1 MKKHL
6 QNPKIKIQF
15 NNNLQMISISNK
27 TNQNMKQTITYN
39 KMKNKILYKMMNSV
53 ISRRVTKSSK
63 MKIKIPKFKIKI
75 SKLTIKIPRL

>member
-1 MKKHL
+1 
-6 QNPKIKIQF
+6 
-15 NNNLQMISISNK
+15 
-27 TNQNMKQTITYN
+27 MKQIITYN